1 MSHRSEEI
9 KRRIAELN
17 SLTGNTTTMIATEER
32 CMPVVPMIAVAVPI
46 VLYITLYVLAPK
58 IGCFLAADSTPQHP
72 VRNKKRI
79 GLTTLIVTALVWG
92 GLLWYYKFRG
102 SRDVCVV

>member
-1 MSHRSEEI
+1 MSNRSEDI
-9 KRRIAELN
+9 RRRIAELN
-17 SLTGNTTTMIATEER
+17 SLTGNTTTMIATEEK
-32 CMPVVPMIAVAVPI
+32 CIPIVPMISVAVPI

-58 IGCFLAADSTPQHP
+58 MGFFLAADSTPQHP

-79 GLTTLIVTALVWG
+79 GLTTLVVTTLVWG
-92 GLLWYYKFRG
+92 GLLWYYKYRG